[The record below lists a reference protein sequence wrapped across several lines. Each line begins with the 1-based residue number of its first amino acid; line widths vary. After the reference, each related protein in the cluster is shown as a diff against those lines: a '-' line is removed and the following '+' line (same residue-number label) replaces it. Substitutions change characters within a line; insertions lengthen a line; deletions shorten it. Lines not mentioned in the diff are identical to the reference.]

1 MTTANGTLNGTNG
14 VAVHDRTNRTATN
27 GGEQIIDE
35 SIAVKPN
42 AINDVPRLLEEIA
55 SKGKALARDGTQNRR
70 QLLEAARSLVYALET
85 PRESVIRFCWSQ
97 NTVFAAIE
105 SSIKLGL
112 FKALSKDDK
121 PKTAAQLAET
131 TGAEPVFLSRILKHL
146 GAMGVIN
153 ETGPDTYKPTNFA
166 KTLTIQKYA
175 DGFPCM
181 NDCISAGVGKF
192 PQWLEKY
199 GYKAPSDGKNC
210 AMQLGFNTDL
220 HFFEFLATKPEYP
233 VRFMNHMAAYHQGRP
248 SWMDTG
254 FYPVQD
260 RLVKGAD
267 KDAPLLVDVGG
278 STGHD
283 LTEFRRKHPEVEGQ
297 FILQDLPE
305 VIEKAQ
311 TLISPDIKAM
321 QHDFFNEQPIKGA
334 RAYFMHSVLHDW
346 PDNKCQEILTNL
358 AQAMKPGYSKI
369 LINENV
375 IPDTDAD
382 WQTTSLDIIMMTIF
396 ASQERTERQWH
407 ALVESAGLKIVD
419 IFTAEKG
426 VESLIECE
434 LA

>member
-1 MTTANGTLNGTNG
+1 MAI
-14 VAVHDRTNRTATN
+14 TNRTTN
-27 GGEQIIDE
+27 GEANGAGNIVDE

-42 AINDVPRLLEEIA
+42 AIHDVPRLLEEV
-55 SKGKALARDGTQNRR
+55 SSQGKSLVQYGAQNRR

-85 PRESVIRFCWSQ
+85 PREAIIRFCWSQ
-97 NTVFAAIE
+97 STIYTAIE
-105 SSIKLGL
+105 SSINLGL
-112 FKALSKDDK
+112 FKALSQDDK
-121 PKTAAQLAET
+121 PKTAGQLAEA

-181 NDCISAGVGKF
+181 TECITSGVEQF
-192 PQWLEKY
+192 PQWLKKN
-199 GYKAPSDGKNC
+199 GYEAPTDGKNC
-210 AMQLGFNTDL
+210 GMQLGFQTDL
-220 HFFEFLATKPEYP
+220 HFFEFLAANPEYP

-248 SWMDTG
+248 SWMDPG
-254 FYPVQD
+254 FYPVQE
-260 RLVKGAD
+260 RLFDGLD

-283 LTEFRRKHPEVEGQ
+283 LEEFRRKHPEVQGQ
-297 FILQDLPE
+297 FVLQDLPE
-305 VIEKAQ
+305 VVQKAQ
-311 TLISPDIKAM
+311 QLISPEIKAM
-321 QHDFFNEQPIKGA
+321 EHDFFKEQPVKGA
-334 RAYFMHSVLHDW
+334 RAYFMHSILHDW
-346 PDNKCQEILTNL
+346 PDNKCKEILTNL
-358 AQAMKPGYSKI
+358 AQAMTPGYSKV

-396 ASQERTERQWH
+396 ASQERTERQWR
-407 ALVESAGLKIVD
+407 ALVESAGLKIVH